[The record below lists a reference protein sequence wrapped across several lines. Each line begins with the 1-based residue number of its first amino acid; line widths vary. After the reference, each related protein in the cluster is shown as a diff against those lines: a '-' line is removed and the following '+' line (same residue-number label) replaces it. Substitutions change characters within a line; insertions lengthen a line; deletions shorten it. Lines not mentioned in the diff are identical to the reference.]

1 MKRKFKGH
9 IRFLAVAFALIIF
22 AAFVTT
28 VVCAREYTFP
38 VYYIYNQMKVTGT
51 EYTTQNDSVELKNV
65 TTEDNIVYA
74 TFVPKSVG
82 YDEVR
87 FITKV
92 NNSDFDGDIK
102 MKYWAGPFG
111 TIFCLSYL
119 IDFEGSLYV
128 IILFLLLAAVFAVDF
143 VYLFVYCA
151 KKALFGYTMVAFGG
165 IGLFIIHYLIANIA
179 TIIGSFRFG
188 YQFGLGNYLY
198 YTAQSGDEFSRAFT
212 IPMAVFCIL
221 LIISNLWLIR
231 HEGYR
236 IQNLLGVVLGVL
248 WFFGHVANRF
258 CAKQSYFDEFMLFTI
273 ASSVLSVLLSYFL
286 CMLFATAL
294 SAFLASRNTPPMDRD
309 YIVILGCAIRK
320 DGSLTPILKGRV
332 DAALNF
338 SEKQFKENGR
348 EIKFVPSGGQGSD
361 EIISEGEAM
370 QRYLTEQGVE
380 RERILPEMKSVN
392 TYENFKLSKEIIEA
406 DAGEEYNAA
415 FATTNYHVFRGY
427 ILAKKLGLK
436 NARGI
441 SSKTKWYFFPNAFL
455 REFVGLIVDK
465 WKLHLLV
472 LVLIIFAFT
481 GIILLLH

>member
-1 MKRKFKGH
+1 MKSTFKGH
-9 IRFLAVAFALIIF
+9 IRFLIIAFAVIIV
-22 AAFVTT
+22 AALVTT
-28 VVCAREYTFP
+28 AVRAREYTVP
-38 VYYIYNQMKVTGT
+38 VYNIFNQLNVTGT
-51 EYTTQNDSVELKNV
+51 EYTTLNDNVELKGV

-87 FITKV
+87 FITKTD
-92 NNSDFDGDIK
+92 NSDYDGDVTI
-102 MKYWAGPFG
+102 KYWAGPFE
-111 TIFCLSYL
+111 TIFCLSDF

-128 IILFLLLAAVFAVDF
+128 IILFLLLAAVFAVDL
-143 VYLFVYCA
+143 VYLYIYCA
-151 KKALFGYTMVAFGG
+151 KKAMFGYTMVAFGG
-165 IGLFIIHYLIANIA
+165 VGLFIIHYLIANIA
-179 TIIGSFRFG
+179 TIIGSFRLG

-198 YTAQSGDEFSRAFT
+198 YTAQSGDEFSRAVT

-236 IQNLLGVVLGVL
+236 IQNLLGVILGVL
-248 WFFGHVANRF
+248 WLSGHVTNQIFAMQKYY
-258 CAKQSYFDEFMLFTI
+258 ADIIVFTI
-273 ASSVLSVLLSYFL
+273 SSNAVAVLLSYFL

-338 SEKQFKENGR
+338 AEKQLKENGR

-361 EIISEGEAM
+361 EVISEGEAM
-370 QRYLTEQGVE
+370 KRYLTEQGVDE
-380 RERILPEMKSVN
+380 ARILPEMKSVN
-392 TYENFKLSKEIIEA
+392 TFENMKFSKEIIEA
-406 DAGEEYNAA
+406 DAGEKYNAA

-441 SSKTKWYFFPNAFL
+441 SAKTKWYFFPNAFL

-472 LVLIIFAFT
+472 LVSIILTFT
-481 GIILLLH
+481 GIVLFLY

>member
-1 MKRKFKGH
+1 MKRRFRGH
-9 IRFLAVAFALIIF
+9 IRFLLFVSAFIIISAL
-22 AAFVTT
+22 VTT
-28 VVCAREYTFP
+28 VYCAREYTFP
-38 VYYIYNQMKVTGT
+38 VYNTYTQMKVTGT
-51 EYTTQNDSVELKNV
+51 EYKAQNDNVELKDVKTVN
-65 TTEDNIVYA
+65 NIVYA

-92 NNSDFDGDIK
+92 DNSDFDGDITI
-102 MKYWAGPFG
+102 KYWAGPFG
-111 TIFCLSYL
+111 TIICLNYL
-119 IDFEGSLYV
+119 INFEGSLYV
-128 IILFLLLAAVFAVDF
+128 IVLFLLLAAVFAVDL
-143 VYLFVYCA
+143 VYLYIYCA

-165 IGLFIIHYLIANIA
+165 VGLFIIHYLIANIA
-179 TIIGSFRFG
+179 TIIDSFRLG

-198 YTAQSGDEFSRAFT
+198 YTAQSGDEFSRAVT

-236 IQNLLGVVLGVL
+236 IQNLLGVILGIL
-248 WFFGHVANRF
+248 WFAGHVINRL
-258 CAKQSYFDEFMLFTI
+258 CAVQTYFDELKLFTI
-273 ASSVLSVLLSYFL
+273 SSGALSVLLSYFL

-309 YIVILGCAIRK
+309 YIIILGCAIRK

-332 DAALNF
+332 DAAINF
-338 SEKQFKENGR
+338 AKKQLEENGR
-348 EIKFVPSGGQGSD
+348 EVKFVPSGGQGSD
-361 EIISEGEAM
+361 EVISEGEAM
-370 QRYLTEQGVE
+370 QRYLTEQSIDE
-380 RERILPEMKSVN
+380 DKILPEMKSVN
-392 TYENFKLSKEIIEA
+392 TFENIKLSKKIIEA
-406 DAGEEYNAA
+406 DAENEYNAA

-472 LVLIIFAFT
+472 LVLIILTFT
-481 GIILLLH
+481 GIVMFLN

>member
-1 MKRKFKGH
+1 MKKTFKGH
-9 IRFLAVAFALIIF
+9 IRFLAAAFVFIII

-38 VYYIYNQMKVTGT
+38 VYNIFNQMKVTGT

-65 TTEDNIVYA
+65 KTENNIVYA
-74 TFVPKSVG
+74 TFVSKSVG

-87 FITKV
+87 FITKTD
-92 NNSDFDGDIK
+92 NSDYDGDVTI
-102 MKYWAGPFG
+102 KYWAGPFG
-111 TIFCLSYL
+111 TIFCLSDF

-128 IILFLLLAAVFAVDF
+128 IILFLLLAAVFAVDL
-143 VYLFVYCA
+143 VYLYIYCA
-151 KKALFGYTMVAFGG
+151 KKAMFGYTMVAFGG
-165 IGLFIIHYLIANIA
+165 VGLFIIHYLIANIA
-179 TIIGSFRFG
+179 TIIGSFRLG

-198 YTAQSGDEFSRAFT
+198 YTAQSGDEFSRAVT

-236 IQNLLGVVLGVL
+236 IQNLLGVILGVL
-248 WFFGHVANRF
+248 WLSGHVTNQIFAMQKYY
-258 CAKQSYFDEFMLFTI
+258 ADIIVFTI
-273 ASSVLSVLLSYFL
+273 SSNAVAVLLSYFL

-332 DAALNF
+332 DAAINF
-338 SEKQFKENGR
+338 AEKQLKENGKKV
-348 EIKFVPSGGQGSD
+348 KFVPSGGQGSD
-361 EIISEGEAM
+361 EVISEGEAM
-370 QRYLTEQGVE
+370 KRYLTEQGVDE
-380 RERILPEMKSVN
+380 ARILPEMKSVN
-392 TYENFKLSKEIIEA
+392 TFENMKFSKEIIEA
-406 DAGEEYNAA
+406 DAGEDYNAA

-441 SSKTKWYFFPNAFL
+441 SAKTKWYFFPNAFL

-472 LVLIIFAFT
+472 LVSIILTFT
-481 GIILLLH
+481 GIVLFLY